1 MTPYLIKVQDPEI
14 AEDQLCCVLLAEKVH
29 SGYEGNP
36 LNAQKYLKISTNK
49 SLKVRA
55 VLCSATG
62 ISLWCST
69 TEFQPK
75 LYELLSVISSFI
87 KVEDNWFCSL
97 PLLRSCELAGCFPVC
112 S

>member
-1 MTPYLIKVQDPEI
+1 LVISAGKERENEICYHPFRMTPYLIKVQDPEI

-69 TEFQPK
+69 TEFQP
-75 LYELLSVISSFI
+75 I
-87 KVEDNWFCSL
+87 
-97 PLLRSCELAGCFPVC
+97 
-112 S
+112 